1 MNTRLILMIFPFLFI
16 LTILTCTINDCLV
29 NAIDFHLTKIF
40 NEALLMSVYF
50 TLLNFA

>member
-40 NEALLMSVYF
+40 NEALLMSVCF